1 MGDRPLLRSRDLQ
14 QWTLGLTLK
23 SQLSFSNH
31 RNIFSYVYGY
41 EQMGKNLV
49 TMTSAYSVC
58 GWPTPVSTWEPSSV
72 LFQSCGE
79 SHVMLI

>member
-23 SQLSFSNH
+23 SQLSFSYH

-58 GWPTPVSTWEPSSV
+58 VRPTPVSTWEPSSV